1 MIINTE
7 RNPIFSLYY
16 LGCAVVLRI
25 LSSCHSMTL
34 DKLYDTLNEELY
46 YNHKIKIHI
55 NFFYYTLDWL
65 FIQSLIKIENRKVTY
80 VNRKTNNKENKTI

>member
-16 LGCAVVLRI
+16 LGAIVIKI
-25 LSSCHSMTL
+25 LSSCNSIAL
-34 DKLYDTLNEELY
+34 DKLYEALNEELY
-46 YNHKIKIHI
+46 KNHKIKIHI

-80 VNRKTNNKENKTI
+80 VNRKTNNKENETN